1 VILVVGGGFVFFAYG
16 VVGLS
21 SFAIGLLALPLC
33 CFLMALAFPCF
44 LIGLFALHLFCLPMV
59 LAFPC
64 FLFGLFV
71 LPLCG
76 AAPTF
81 LCRRKE
87 K

>member
-1 VILVVGGGFVFFAYG
+1 LYSYNGIWPLGAGFGGFACGASVWFVVLVV
-16 VVGLS
+16 
-21 SFAIGLLALPLC
+21 
-33 CFLMALAFPCF
+33 LAFPCF
-44 LIGLFALHLFCLPMV
+44 LIGL
-59 LAFPC
+59 LA
-64 FLFGLFV
+64 

>member
-1 VILVVGGGFVFFAYG
+1 MKVGACGGLGWVVV
-16 VVGLS
+16 
-21 SFAIGLLALPLC
+21 LAV
-33 CFLMALAFPCF
+33 LAFPCF
-44 LIGLFALHLFCLPMV
+44 LIGL
-59 LAFPC
+59 LA
-64 FLFGLFV
+64 

>member
-1 VILVVGGGFVFFAYG
+1 LLDGLFGFFCALQAGGFACGASFLVVVPGTLAFPCCV
-16 VVGLS
+16 
-21 SFAIGLLALPLC
+21 IGLLA
-33 CFLMALAFPCF
+33 
-44 LIGLFALHLFCLPMV
+44 
-59 LAFPC
+59 
-64 FLFGLFV
+64 